1 MPKYSAEDLGIKDD
15 DIEKTVE
22 EDQQLSVPPGWKEPA
37 FTKDDNPSGLLE
49 KSSFSTLFPK
59 YREKYLRECWPLV
72 QKRLEPFGIRA
83 TLDLLKGQLIV
94 ETTRK
99 TWDPYAILRAR
110 DFIKLL
116 SRSVP
121 FEQATKILDDEM
133 FCDVIK
139 IGGMV
144 RNKARFIKRRQRIVG
159 ADGTHLKAIEL
170 LTGCYVLV
178 QGSTVSVMGP
188 HKGLQQCRKIVEDCM
203 RNIHPIYNIKRLM
216 IQNELM
222 KDPNMAN
229 ESWDRFVP
237 NFKSKTLSKRKKPFK
252 VRQKKEYNPFPP
264 EQQPR
269 KEDIEIETGEWFLK
283 EKERKKLKRKAKFET
298 QEEVITEKKAKKMK
312 SFQPPKEKMYKRDD
326 ASDVNEKAK
335 IDVASLK
342 KKLAKSKPTL
352 STKQKAG

>member
-1 MPKYSAEDLGIKDD
+1 
-15 DIEKTVE
+15 
-22 EDQQLSVPPGWKEPA
+22 
-37 FTKDDNPSGLLE
+37 
-49 KSSFSTLFPK
+49 
-59 YREKYLRECWPLV
+59 
-72 QKRLEPFGIRA
+72 
-83 TLDLLKGQLIV
+83 
-94 ETTRK
+94 
-99 TWDPYAILRAR
+99 
-110 DFIKLL
+110 
-116 SRSVP
+116 
-121 FEQATKILDDEM
+121 
-133 FCDVIK
+133 
-139 IGGMV
+139 
-144 RNKARFIKRRQRIVG
+144 
-159 ADGTHLKAIEL
+159 
-170 LTGCYVLV
+170 
-178 QGSTVSVMGP
+178 
-188 HKGLQQCRKIVEDCM
+188 M

-283 EKERKKLKRKAKFET
+283 EKERKKLKRKATFET